1 MNAMPTDNRALQKPT
16 TTAPR
21 FSVGEQEAK
30 IIKGRISAV
39 VSKRGKIMIY
49 NSEGDLLL
57 EEYARNRIDVTDP
70 KCSAIKIQTRES
82 KPIFGADYHLTMRL
96 ESVSLREKTYRRG
109 QYQQDSL
116 DLKGHDLEL
125 AHRNSQAS
133 VPFAL
138 SSLRYG
144 LLRNNPGIG
153 RAVLGKK
160 IMSFE
165 AYSTKA
171 LDYWVVA
178 GATPAEIEEAY
189 ARATGTMPMM
199 PEYRLGFWRYKP
211 RCQTQEE
218 LLGIAREYRARKL
231 PLVCQAGL
239 RESETTGSSV
249 DEMIKELQE
258 LRIELMVSIWPTV
271 DARFENNQE
280 MLENGY
286 PVRTDRGNRI
296 GMDFE
301 GNTFHYE
308 AINPGARS
316 FLREKARQSYYSKS
330 FKVFW
335 LDEAEPECS
344 AYDFDNYRYHLG
356 PDVAVGS
363 IYPRDYA
370 RTFYDG
376 MEAPGQ
382 KNIVNLLRCA

>member
-1 MNAMPTDNRALQKPT
+1 
-16 TTAPR
+16 
-21 FSVGEQEAK
+21 
-30 IIKGRISAV
+30 
-39 VSKRGKIMIY
+39 
-49 NSEGDLLL
+49 
-57 EEYARNRIDVTDP
+57 
-70 KCSAIKIQTRES
+70 
-82 KPIFGADYHLTMRL
+82 
-96 ESVSLREKTYRRG
+96 
-109 QYQQDSL
+109 
-116 DLKGHDLEL
+116 
-125 AHRNSQAS
+125 
-133 VPFAL
+133 
-138 SSLRYG
+138 
-144 LLRNNPGIG
+144 
-153 RAVLGKK
+153 
-160 IMSFE
+160 
-165 AYSTKA
+165 
-171 LDYWVVA
+171 
-178 GATPAEIEEAY
+178 
-189 ARATGTMPMM
+189 
-199 PEYRLGFWRYKP
+199 
-211 RCQTQEE
+211 
-218 LLGIAREYRARKL
+218 
-231 PLVCQAGL
+231 
-239 RESETTGSSV
+239 V

-382 KNIVNLLRCA
+382 KNIPKQAQHGITGGATCLSGAANEVWSYGAEV